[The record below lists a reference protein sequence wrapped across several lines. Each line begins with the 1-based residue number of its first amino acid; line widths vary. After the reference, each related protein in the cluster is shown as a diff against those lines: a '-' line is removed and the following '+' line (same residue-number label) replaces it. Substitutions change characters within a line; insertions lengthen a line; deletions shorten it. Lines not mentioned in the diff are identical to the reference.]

1 MNKLRLILS
10 TTLALFLVCPGTA
23 RAGGLPVVDVTNLI
37 ESLRQL
43 AQMEL
48 AYARQL
54 QQLER
59 AAEQVEA
66 MSGHSGMGVLL
77 NGPRYRNAR
86 RYTPRSW
93 QDTLRIL
100 DAGGLPGSAADTRTI
115 YKRVSK
121 DYRIGSGANIDRRD
135 DTSPNAIAHQRRRDT
150 AYASM
155 AVAERAFDEANTRTV
170 NYEALMARIESTEN
184 AKAIADLAT
193 RVEVENGLSL
203 NELVRLQTIRLQQ
216 QAAADQQGLVDATN
230 MAAMLRYETH
240 RLEDI
245 PTE

>member
-1 MNKLRLILS
+1 MKTSRAFCVATVLIMACPVATHAS
-10 TTLALFLVCPGTA
+10 GWPVIDVANLVE
-23 RAGGLPVVDVTNLI
+23 N
-37 ESLRQL
+37 LRQF

-48 AYARQL
+48 TYARQL
-54 QQLER
+54 EELQR

-66 MSGHSGMGVLL
+66 MTGHSGMGALL
-77 NGPRYRNAR
+77 NSPLYRDAR
-86 RYTPRSW
+86 RYTPVSW

-100 DAGGLPGSAADTRTI
+100 DAGGLPGSAADTRAI
-115 YKRVSK
+115 YEGVAE
-121 DYRIGSGANIDRRD
+121 DYRVGSGAEIDRRD
-135 DTSPNAIAHQRRRDT
+135 EASPNAIAHERRRDT

-155 AVAERAFDEANTRTV
+155 AIAERAFDEANTRTV

-184 AKAIADLAT
+184 AKAIADLST

-216 QAAADQQGLVDATN
+216 QAAADQQSLVDATN
-230 MAAMLRYETH
+230 MAAMLRYETY
-240 RLEDI
+240 RLENI

>member
-1 MNKLRLILS
+1 MNKLRLIS
-10 TTLALFLVCPGTA
+10 LVSVLIVSWPLTCQASGW
-23 RAGGLPVVDVTNLI
+23 PVIDVANLV
-37 ESLRQL
+37 ENLRQF

-54 QQLER
+54 EELQR

-66 MSGHSGMGVLL
+66 MTGHSGMGVLL
-77 NGPRYRNAR
+77 NSPLHHDAR
-86 RYTPRSW
+86 RYTPASW

-100 DAGGLPGSAADTRTI
+100 DAGGLPGSAADTRAI
-115 YKRVSK
+115 YEDISE
-121 DYRIGSGANIDRRD
+121 DYQVGSGAEIDRRD
-135 DTSPNAIAHQRRRDT
+135 ETSPNAIAHERRRDT

-170 NYEALMARIESTEN
+170 NYEALMGRIEAAEN
-184 AKAIADLAT
+184 AKAIADLST

-216 QAAADQQGLVDATN
+216 QAAADQQSLVDATN
-230 MAAMLRYETH
+230 MAAMLRYETY